1 MPPLTVAVIN
11 YNGAHVLERCLD
23 ALLASTYPIDELLL
37 VDNGSTDDSLA
48 IARGYAP
55 RLRAIELGCNGGP
68 AVARNA
74 ALRAARNDLIFLL
87 DEDGFVQPD
96 TLERLVET
104 YCCDPNTIAIVHP
117 RIVFDADPARIQYDG
132 GSVHYIGIAIQ
143 HNRNA
148 LCGQVAE
155 DCRRVWVTGGNVLV
169 DRAKI
174 PEPQRYDEAFFWGFE
189 DADFAVRI
197 SLAGWRCV
205 QQPKA
210 LIRHGSGTPGLSMRS
225 GARYSATRA
234 YHVTK
239 NRAYFLFKIY
249 RWRTLAILAP
259 ALMLYELATLAFMIK
274 LGDAG
279 AWLRGWGRFLRDWPQ
294 VMAKRRFVQQTRQ
307 YRDRDFLKAGPLT
320 YSVGTAQGHLA
331 QILIALLALILNLY
345 WSLGAGLVA

>member
-1 MPPLTVAVIN
+1 MPQLTAAVIN

-23 ALLASTYPIDELLL
+23 SLLASTYPIDELLL
-37 VDNGSTDDSLA
+37 VDNGSTDASLA

-55 RLRAIELGCNGGP
+55 RLRVIELGWNGGP

-87 DEDGFVQPD
+87 DEDGFVLPD
-96 TLERLVET
+96 TLEQLVET
-104 YCCDPNTIAIVHP
+104 YRCDPRSIAIVHP
-117 RIVFDADPARIQYDG
+117 RILFDADPARIQYDG

-148 LCGQVAE
+148 LHGQVAE
-155 DCRRVWVTGGNVLV
+155 DCQRVWVTGGNVLV

-189 DADFAVRI
+189 DADFAVRT
-197 SLAGWRCV
+197 SLAGWRCI
-205 QQPKA
+205 QQPRA

-225 GARYSATRA
+225 GARYSPMRA

-249 RWRTLAILAP
+249 RWRTLAIIAP
-259 ALMLYELATLAFMIK
+259 ALLFYELATLAFMIK
-274 LGDAG
+274 SGSVG
-279 AWLRGWGRFLRDWPQ
+279 AWLRGWGQFFRDWRQ
-294 VMAKRRFVQQTRQ
+294 VMAKRRLVQQTRQ

-320 YSVGTAQGHLA
+320 YSVGTAQGHLIQA
-331 QILIALLALILNLY
+331 LVALLALILNLY
-345 WSLGAGLVA
+345 WLLVAGLA

>member
-1 MPPLTVAVIN
+1 MTPLTVAVIN

-37 VDNGSTDDSLA
+37 VDNGSTDDSLT
-48 IARGYAP
+48 IARAYAP
-55 RLRAIELGCNGGP
+55 RLRALELGYNGGP
-68 AVARNA
+68 AAARNA
-74 ALRAARNDLIFLL
+74 ALRMARNDLIFLL
-87 DEDGFVQPD
+87 DEDGFVLPD

-104 YCCDPNTIAIVHP
+104 YCYDPHSIAIVHP
-117 RIVFDADPARIQYDG
+117 RIVFDTEPARIQYDG
-132 GSVHYIGIAIQ
+132 GSVHYVGIAIQ

-148 LCGQVAE
+148 LRGQVAE
-155 DCRRVWVTGGNVLV
+155 DWRRVWVTGGNVLV

-174 PEPQRYDEAFFWGFE
+174 PAPQRYDEAFFWGFE

-197 SLAGWRCV
+197 SLAGWRCI

-225 GARYSATRA
+225 GARYSAARA

-249 RWRTLAILAP
+249 RWRTFAIIAP
-259 ALMLYELATLAFMIK
+259 ALLLYELVTLAFMIK
-274 LGDAG
+274 LGTVG
-279 AWLRGWGRFLRDWPQ
+279 AWLRGWGRFFRDWPQ
-294 VMAKRRFVQQTRQ
+294 VMEKRRLVQQTRQ

-320 YSVGTAQGHLA
+320 YSVGTAQGRFV
-331 QILIALLALILNLY
+331 QPLIALLALILNLY
-345 WSLGAGLVA
+345 WLIVSRLV